1 MLIVGSGLTGVD
13 VVASLEAQGYRGAI
27 TMISRR
33 GLVSRGPAAE
43 AFPAEGDFVTKPAR
57 SASELLARV
66 RSAVRRAEAQGRSWQ
81 RVPDGVREQGQ
92 AIWLALTHDARLR
105 IVRRLRPFWDA
116 HRFRAAPLIHAL
128 IGRKRFDGVAQAH
141 EGAAR
146 RSAEGARRL
155 RSAASRSARR
165 RKIVE
170 KRFERIVVA
179 AGPAHGSIFDAQPY
193 LSDLAAAGLVASDPI
208 GLGLWTDRDG
218 HALGRSGQPRTNL
231 FVAGPLARGAFGE
244 LMGLPQVSVYA
255 EFIARQ
261 IRAELAAAAAALG
274 VRILHL
280 APAWSGGWEGRNRPA

>member
-1 MLIVGSGLTGVD
+1 
-13 VVASLEAQGYRGAI
+13 
-27 TMISRR
+27 MISRR

-81 RVPDGVREQGQ
+81 WVLDGVREQWQ
-92 AIWLALTHDARLR
+92 AIWRALTHDARLR

-116 HRFRAAPLIHAL
+116 HRFRAVAADPRPHRAKAL
-128 IGRKRFDGVAQAH
+128 RWVAQAH

-155 RSAASRSARR
+155 RSAASRSARA
-165 RKIVE
+165 KIVE

-193 LSDLAAAGLVASDPI
+193 LSDLAAAGLVAPDPI

-231 FVAGPLARGAFGE
+231 FVAVPLARGAFGE

-274 VRILHL
+274 VRSYTGVPLG
-280 APAWSGGWEGRNRPA
+280 AGTGGP